1 MAIAKY
7 FVTTLSSEFVSSV
20 ILYNVSYSVQRVME
34 NMAFS
39 EGDKGSPKHKEH
51 KAQVGVVRTSLNWS
65 GWMNQLSI
73 MQSQHVMFIHYLC
86 VYVFWS
92 HYNDDFSHQFDLSDT
107 IDQFISNYGTS
118 IFIICVCT
126 ILILQNLYI
135 EDTCSSPSPILILQN
150 LYIGDTCSSPSPIL
164 ILQNLY
170 IEDTCSSPSPI
181 LILQNFYIG
190 DTCSSPILILQNLYI
205 EDTLILRTVSKV
217 PQCPLQNSS
226 AVDNVTSKL
235 RTILMYFLKL
245 DFVISCAFLFYLILA
260 TEEFPCLC
268 YEGFW

>member
-65 GWMNQLSI
+65 GLMNQLSI
-73 MQSQHVMFIHYLC
+73 IQSQHVMFIHYLC

-92 HYNDDFSHQFDLSDT
+92 HYNDDLSHQFDLSDT

-118 IFIICVCT
+118 IFIIRVCT

-135 EDTCSSPSPILILQN
+135 
-150 LYIGDTCSSPSPIL
+150 GDI
-164 ILQNLY
+164 
-170 IEDTCSSPSPI
+170 
-181 LILQNFYIG
+181 
-190 DTCSSPILILQNLYI
+190 CSSPILVLQNLYI

-226 AVDNVTSKL
+226 TVDNVTSKL
-235 RTILMYFLKL
+235 RTILIHFLKL
-245 DFVISCAFLFYLILA
+245 DFVISFHVSFPILFNFSHRRISLPL
-260 TEEFPCLC
+260 L
-268 YEGFW
+268 